1 MKRVTC
7 REMAKLLG
15 LSQPAVSMALRNHPS
30 LPLKTRERVQ
40 ALAAELGY
48 RPDPVLSALNAYRQ
62 ANRSVAF
69 QSTIGCINLYASVR
83 KHTLYEDFY
92 QGAKQ
97 RAWELGFNLEEFP
110 VEGSDQWERLPRILK
125 SRGIEGLL
133 ILPSPLTMQE
143 QFQAAFPWSDF
154 STVLLGQALGRQI
167 FHLVINDQTQSAVIA
182 VRELHALGY
191 RRIGLVMPLEFA
203 QATDYH
209 FLGGYFSECVRQG
222 IASLPLLDDSA
233 SEKLFRKNTARWI
246 KKERLDAVIASGDG
260 HILPALREANLR
272 TPEDIAVAFLSRMDA
287 LPEYAHVDQHGL
299 QIGMAAAN
307 QLVDLLRRNERGIP
321 SLPMRHLI
329 PGAWTDGFSA
339 PAKLQSGA
347 RAKGRGRQT
356 SKVV

>member
-7 REMAKLLG
+7 RDMAKKLG

-69 QSTIGCINLYASVR
+69 QSTIGCINLYASTR
-83 KHTLYEDFY
+83 RHTPYEDFY
-92 QGAKQ
+92 QGAEQ
-97 RAWELGFNLEEFP
+97 RSLELGFHFEEFP
-110 VEGSDQWERLPRILK
+110 VTGSEQWERLPRILK

-133 ILPSPLTMQE
+133 ILPSPVAMQE
-143 QFQAAFPWSDF
+143 QFQATFPWGDF

-167 FHLVINDQTQSAVIA
+167 FHLVINDQAQSAVIA

-209 FLGGYFSECVRQG
+209 FLGGYLSECVRHG
-222 IASLPLLDDSA
+222 IASLPLLDDST
-233 SEKLFRKNTARWI
+233 SEKLFRKNTAHWI
-246 KKERLDAVIASGDG
+246 KSERLEAVIASGDG
-260 HILPALREANLR
+260 HILPTLREANLR
-272 TPEDIAVAFLSRMDA
+272 VPEDIAVAFLSRMEA
-287 LPEYAHVDQHGL
+287 LPKYAHVDQHEL
-299 QIGMAAAN
+299 QIGVAAAN
-307 QLVDLLRRNERGIP
+307 QLVDLLRRNERGVP
-321 SLPMRHLI
+321 ALPMRHLI
-329 PGAWTDGFSA
+329 PGTWTNGFSA
-339 PAKLQSGA
+339 PAKMQSGV
-347 RAKGRGRQT
+347 RTKGRGRQT
-356 SKVV
+356 R